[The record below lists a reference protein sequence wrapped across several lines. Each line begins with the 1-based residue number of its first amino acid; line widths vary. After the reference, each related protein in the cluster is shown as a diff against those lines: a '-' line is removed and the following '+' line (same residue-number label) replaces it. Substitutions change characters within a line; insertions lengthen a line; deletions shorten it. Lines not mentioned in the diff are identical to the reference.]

1 MGKQRLGMGGKPE
14 TDIDEQKKTRLDLS
28 VPQVAGSALAA
39 VAAAV
44 LASTLGVY
52 GTMIGAGVVSV
63 VATCGGTIFQHLFRR
78 TGEQIREVTVQ
89 VKPKGR
95 QVPVRDPRDPHDPQA
110 CDDATR
116 VMRTVGV
123 PSDIAGAPDRTQLL
137 WKADLPDE
145 TAEEF
150 TDGTTHGTRVRGW
163 KRSVIAAVVVFVV
176 AMGGITAY
184 ELVSG
189 GDLSGGRGTTFSNVV
204 QGGEQKKDPPSEA
217 PSDTPG
223 TGSPSPGSGSDDE
236 PAPEKD
242 PGTATGDTG
251 SPPDP
256 STSSPDTGGD
266 PSKPVTPTPTPTPT
280 PSGSTGEDTDD
291 SDKGTGSTAGS
302 GSEGGAGNGSEQD
315 APNGATP
322 TP

>member
-14 TDIDEQKKTRLDLS
+14 TDIDDQKKTRLDLS

-95 QVPVRDPRDPHDPQA
+95 QVPVRDPREPRDPHEPQA
-110 CDDATR
+110 VDDATR
-116 VMRTVGV
+116 VMRTVGL

-137 WKADLPDE
+137 WKADLSDR
-145 TAEEF
+145 TVEEF

-163 KRSVIAAVVVFVV
+163 KRSAIAAVVVFVV

-184 ELVSG
+184 ELISG

-204 QGGEQKKDPPSEA
+204 QGGDTKKDR
-217 PSDTPG
+217 PSDTPSDNPG
-223 TGSPSPGSGSDDE
+223 AESPSPGAGSDGE
-236 PAPEKD
+236 PAPDKS
-242 PGTATGDTG
+242 TGTG
-251 SPPDP
+251 SSPAPTPTP
-256 STSSPDTGGD
+256 SDSGD
-266 PSKPVTPTPTPTPT
+266 PSQPVTPTPTPTPP
-280 PSGSTGEDTDD
+280 PSGSTGAGTDG
-291 SDKGTGSTAGS
+291 SDKGTGSAGDDGGGTGDS
-302 GSEGGAGNGSEQD
+302 SERD
-315 APNGATP
+315 AQNDGTP
-322 TP
+322 AP

>member
-14 TDIDEQKKTRLDLS
+14 TDIDDQKKTRLDLS

-95 QVPVRDPRDPHDPQA
+95 QVPVRDPHDPHDGRDPHDPRA
-110 CDDATR
+110 FDDATR
-116 VMRTVGV
+116 VMRTVGL
-123 PSDIAGAPDRTQLL
+123 PRDIGGAPDRTQLL

-176 AMGGITAY
+176 AMGGITTY
-184 ELVSG
+184 ELISG
-189 GDLSGGRGTTFSNVV
+189 GDLSGGKGTTFSNVV
-204 QGGEQKKDPPSEA
+204 QGGEQKKDAPSDV
-217 PSDTPG
+217 PSDTPD
-223 TGSPSPGSGSDDE
+223 TGSPSPGTGSDGE
-236 PAPEKD
+236 PTPDKSA
-242 PGTATGDTG
+242 GTGGD
-251 SPPDP
+251 
-256 STSSPDTGGD
+256 SSPDPTPTASGSGGD
-266 PSKPVTPTPTPTPT
+266 PSKPATPTPTPT
-280 PSGSTGEDTDD
+280 PSGSTDGDTGGDTGDTSD
-291 SDKGTGSTAGS
+291 SDKGTGSTADS
-302 GSEGGAGNGSEQD
+302 GSERD
-315 APNGATP
+315 AQNDATP
-322 TP
+322 AP